1 MRVLFSSCSPATLF
15 CMYSIRC
22 FPMGKSLVVFNH
34 FWYRLTSLSVL
45 WDKAIS
51 RMFTG
56 ILNAPPRVGKS
67 YLAIPNF

>member
-1 MRVLFSSCSPATLF
+1 
-15 CMYSIRC
+15 
-22 FPMGKSLVVFNH
+22 MGKSLVVFNH

-67 YLAIPNF
+67 YLAILNF